1 MAGKARKTGRTE
13 EDRGGPGE
21 GREGG
26 IGHGHECRAEM
37 HNSVDSVTGEHVPYI
52 VDSVDSVG
60 SVGTCAALRAGF

>member
-13 EDRGGPGE
+13 EGGGGPGE

-26 IGHGHECRAEM
+26 IGHGRECRAEM
-37 HNSVDSVTGEHVPYI
+37 HNSVVSVTGEHVPYI
-52 VDSVDSVG
+52 VDSVG